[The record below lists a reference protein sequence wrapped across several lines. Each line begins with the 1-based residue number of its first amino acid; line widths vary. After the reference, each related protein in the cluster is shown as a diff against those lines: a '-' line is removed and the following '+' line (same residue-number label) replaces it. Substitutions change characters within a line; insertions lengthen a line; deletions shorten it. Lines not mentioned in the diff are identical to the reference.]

1 MTPLAVFHDNGKF
14 KVSWFNP
21 TNLRYEPVLEFNS
34 YKDFADYTVSYVRG
48 TAQDMEVILHNIQ
61 VFTYA
66 LKVFRPESKPDI
78 PEVFLSAFD
87 DRRIS

>member
-34 YKDFADYTVSYVRG
+34 YKDFADYTELCARHSPGHGSY
-48 TAQDMEVILHNIQ
+48 
-61 VFTYA
+61 
-66 LKVFRPESKPDI
+66 PP
-78 PEVFLSAFD
+78 
-87 DRRIS
+87 